1 MGSAVFSA
9 SEVSRLRASFVRYTP
24 MYSSKERQHY
34 MVRNIVDL
42 PTKEI
47 VSNMLDGEIVFA
59 ASVDGVRRRIVKASE
74 RFDQELAIDYLQ
86 RYPDVLKHHHDPK
99 SAYDHFVRCGAREG
113 RRFF

>member
-24 MYSSKERQHY
+24 MFSSKERQHY
-34 MVRNIVDL
+34 MVRNIIDL

-47 VSNMLDGEIVFA
+47 VPNMLESEIVFA
-59 ASVDGVRRRIVKASE
+59 ASVDGVRRRIVKPRE
-74 RFDQELAIDYLQ
+74 RFDQELAIDDLQ
-86 RYPDVLKHHHDPK
+86 RYPD
-99 SAYDHFVRCGAREG
+99 DHFVRFGAREG